1 MKTQPS
7 IPDSATEQ
15 RLLGNLR
22 RARLEMEE
30 VGLQLDA
37 VLARFD
43 EEIRQQQLNQDYFQ
57 KRAQRGSWEHFQ
69 SVLAQVPNGEPE
81 EYDRL

>member
-1 MKTQPS
+1 MTDQPLMPNPS
-7 IPDSATEQ
+7 VDR

-30 VGLQLDA
+30 LGIQFDE

-43 EEIRQQQLNQDYFQ
+43 KEIRQQKLKRIQ
-57 KRAQRGSWEHFQ
+57 KSLSLVNERPPSF
-69 SVLAQVPNGEPE
+69 
-81 EYDRL
+81 

>member
-1 MKTQPS
+1 MTDQPLMPNS
-7 IPDSATEQ
+7 SVDQ

-30 VGLQLDA
+30 VGLQVDE

-43 EEIRQQQLNQDYFQ
+43 EEIRQQKLKRIQ
-57 KRAQRGSWEHFQ
+57 KSL
-69 SVLAQVPNGEPE
+69 SLANE
-81 EYDRL
+81 

>member
-1 MKTQPS
+1 MMSNPPS
-7 IPDSATEQ
+7 MPDSVVEQ

-43 EEIRQQQLNQDYFQ
+43 EEIRQQRLKRVKKSLSLLN
-57 KRAQRGSWEHFQ
+57 E
-69 SVLAQVPNGEPE
+69 
-81 EYDRL
+81 

>member
-1 MKTQPS
+1 MTDQPLMPNS
-7 IPDSATEQ
+7 SVDQ

-30 VGLQLDA
+30 LGLQFDE

-43 EEIRQQQLNQDYFQ
+43 EEIRQQKLKRIQ
-57 KRAQRGSWEHFQ
+57 KSLSLVNEQPYS
-69 SVLAQVPNGEPE
+69 L
-81 EYDRL
+81 